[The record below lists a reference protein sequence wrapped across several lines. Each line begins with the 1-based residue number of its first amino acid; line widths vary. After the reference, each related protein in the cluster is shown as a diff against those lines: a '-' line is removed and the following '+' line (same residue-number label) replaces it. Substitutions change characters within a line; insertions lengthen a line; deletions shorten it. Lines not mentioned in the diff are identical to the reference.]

1 MSRGNSR
8 LSIQRALFSLLE
20 EKPIEK
26 VTVSEVVRRAGVSRT
41 TYYRAY
47 YSLQEVLD
55 DALDEVFSRVES
67 IVLSVPGKGGGD
79 RREFEFSTYQILN
92 LYRENVDVLQ
102 SLLQGSASLTL
113 QKRLYEL
120 TLRLMGELDESP
132 ASPRQQMERAYVAAG
147 MSNVISQWVIGGCE
161 TPIMDVLDFII
172 GARSL

>member
-79 RREFEFSTYQILN
+79 RREFEVSTYQILN
-92 LYRENVDVLQ
+92 LYYISNCI
-102 SLLQGSASLTL
+102 
-113 QKRLYEL
+113 
-120 TLRLMGELDESP
+120 
-132 ASPRQQMERAYVAAG
+132 YVFNICMH
-147 MSNVISQWVIGGCE
+147 MSIGNDA
-161 TPIMDVLDFII
+161 TFLIKFNL
-172 GARSL
+172 